1 MKSCADTA
9 TSYDQIPYVSYPIFH
24 SHPRNLAAVA
34 RLFGLQVA
42 AVDQARVLE
51 IGCSTGGNLIPWAC
65 QYPNSVFVGLDA
77 SSRQIAM
84 AKGES
89 DALELKNV
97 RFYPCDVLDYTNTD
111 GPFDYIVCH
120 GVYSWVAPNVQDRIL
135 SLCRENLAPTGVCY
149 ISYNTYPGWFLRQGI
164 REMMKYHAGS
174 FTSETEK
181 IEQSRALLDFL
192 SCASSSGSS
201 TYQKLL
207 TDELEVIGACD
218 DSYLYH
224 EHLEACNE
232 PVYFHEFVSRS
243 QNHGLRFL
251 AEAQV
256 SSMFPN
262 EFHEDVQ
269 GTLQRIAND
278 LIQYE
283 QYMDF
288 LRNRRFRQSLLVQKE
303 SQPNRALSHESVL
316 GLVIS
321 SDIKKSSSPDQSGG
335 QQEVAFQHANGKVLR
350 VTKGLVSDAF
360 ETLASIWPREIAF
373 DDLWESAKK
382 RSDLTFNAP
391 QLSKSEFAIAILNC
405 YSQGLVELFASSQ
418 TNGYSDTTPSAPRT
432 TRWIQRQASLGSI
445 VTNLR
450 HQSVRIGPFERE
462 LLQSVDGE
470 SSLEELTSR
479 MANGSKADEIANSV
493 EFQEFAPD
501 WQRFAQAS
509 FEKLQKASLFC
520 S

>member
-34 RLFGLQVA
+34 RFFGLQVA
-42 AVDQARVLE
+42 ALDQARVLE

-65 QYPNSVFVGLDA
+65 QYPNSVFVGIDA
-77 SSRQIAM
+77 SIRQIAM

-89 DALELKNV
+89 DALELNNI
-97 RFYPCDVLDYTNTD
+97 RFYASDVLDYTNTD
-111 GPFDYIVCH
+111 GPFDYIICH
-120 GVYSWVAPNVQDRIL
+120 GVYSWVAQNVQERIL

-164 REMMKYHAGS
+164 REMMRYHAGS

-181 IEQSRALLDFL
+181 IEQSRALLNFL
-192 SCASSSGSS
+192 ATASSSESS

-207 TDELEVIGACD
+207 TDELEVIRACD

-224 EHLEACNE
+224 EHLEACNA
-232 PVYFHEFVSRS
+232 PIYFHEFISRS
-243 QNHGLRFL
+243 QSQGLRFL
-251 AEAQV
+251 GEAQV

-262 EFHEDVQ
+262 EFQEDVQ

-303 SQPNRALSHESVL
+303 AQPNRALNHESVL

-321 SDIKKSSSPDQSGG
+321 ADIKKSSSPDQSGG
-335 QQEVAFQHANGKVLR
+335 LQEVAFQHANGKVLR

-360 ETLASIWPREIAF
+360 EILASIWPREIAF

-382 RSDLTFNAP
+382 RSDSTVDAS

-418 TNGYSDTTPSAPRT
+418 THSYSDTAPSAPRT
-432 TRWIQRQASLGSI
+432 TRWIQRQAALGSI

-450 HQSVRIGPFERE
+450 HQSVRIGLFEKE
-462 LLQSVDGE
+462 LLQRVDGE
-470 SSLEELTSR
+470 CSVRELVSRISS
-479 MANGSKADEIANSV
+479 GPKADEIARSV
-493 EFQEFAPD
+493 EFQAFAPD
-501 WQRFAQAS
+501 WHRFAQAS